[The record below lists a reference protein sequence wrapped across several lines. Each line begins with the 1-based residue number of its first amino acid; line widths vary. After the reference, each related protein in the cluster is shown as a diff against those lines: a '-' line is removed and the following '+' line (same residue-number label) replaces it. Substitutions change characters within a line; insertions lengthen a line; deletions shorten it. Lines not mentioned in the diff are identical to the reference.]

1 MVVLSTA
8 NAEWKGA
15 LKEGSGQMRFGGG
28 AYHGDYTWAGRFET
42 GKGTNPEELL
52 AAAHAGCFSMQLS
65 GVLTGAG
72 TPPKSI
78 RTKATVTMVHGS
90 GITRIELTT
99 EGVVLGIDQAR
110 FAELA
115 EKAKDICPVSKALAA
130 VKDIAVTAK
139 LVAA

>member
-1 MVVLSTA
+1 MAVLSTA

-78 RTKATVTMVHGS
+78 RTKATVTMVHGT
-90 GITRIELTT
+90 GITRIELSTEADVPGITETT
-99 EGVVLGIDQAR
+99 LIA
-110 FAELA
+110 AA
-115 EKAKDICPVSKALAA
+115 EKAKEICPVSKALAA